1 VIDDGSE
8 HGRSTPAEMARSR
21 TDAVSASADPC
32 LSAVRPGSR
41 TAMKRTLRRN
51 RTDLWAGA
59 YLGTFGAAENSG
71 ERGVGSMAA
80 PESDE
85 EREHVP
91 SSGNE

>member
-1 VIDDGSE
+1 
-8 HGRSTPAEMARSR
+8 
-21 TDAVSASADPC
+21 
-32 LSAVRPGSR
+32 
-41 TAMKRTLRRN
+41 MKRTLRRN

-71 ERGVGSMAA
+71 ERGVGSVAA

-85 EREHVP
+85 EREHAP